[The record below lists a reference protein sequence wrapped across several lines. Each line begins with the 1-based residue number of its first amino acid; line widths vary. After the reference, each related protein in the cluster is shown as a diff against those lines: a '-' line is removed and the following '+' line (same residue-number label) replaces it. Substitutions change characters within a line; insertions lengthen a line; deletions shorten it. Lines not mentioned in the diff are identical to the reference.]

1 MIDLSFPNQRLIRVD
16 FGARS
21 SFAEQDQFAQQVLQD
36 RIGRQLRD
44 MYSDLMEQPLPERL
58 AALLS
63 QLESAPQGEDD

>member
-16 FGARS
+16 FGASS

-36 RIGRQLRD
+36 RIGRQLRE
-44 MYSDLMEQPLPERL
+44 MYSDLMEQPLPARL
-58 AALLS
+58 AALLR